1 MTLQQSLPYILPLIV
16 VGILFLRVRPGTER
30 HLKPAQLWIMPVVAG
45 GMIAFGLY
53 FSPHPDLT
61 PLHVAILIA
70 AVGAGIAT
78 GMARAHTVSL
88 RRDGDRIMAKT
99 SSFAFLLLVALVL
112 IRQSARSYFATSGGA
127 LAIDA
132 SMLFALGM
140 IITQRLTM
148 WRRCKALSA

>member
-1 MTLQQSLPYILPLIV
+1 MTLKDALPYLLPVIV
-16 VGILFLRVRPGTER
+16 GGVLFLRVRPGTER
-30 HLKPAQLWIMPVVAG
+30 HLKPAQLWIMPIIAG
-45 GMIAFGLY
+45 AMIAFGLY
-53 FSPHPDLT
+53 YSPHPDLT
-61 PLHVAILIA
+61 PLHIAILIA
-70 AVGAGIAT
+70 ATGAGVAT
-78 GMARAHTVSL
+78 GMARAHTITL
-88 RRDGDRIMAKT
+88 RRDGDRILAKT

-148 WRRCKALSA
+148 WRRCKALV

>member
-1 MTLQQSLPYILPLIV
+1 MTLKEALPYFLPLVV

-30 HLKPAQLWIMPVVAG
+30 HLKPAQLWIMPIVAG
-45 GMIAFGLY
+45 AMIALGLY
-53 FSPHPDLT
+53 YSPHPDMT
-61 PLHVAILIA
+61 PLHIAILIA
-70 AVGAGIAT
+70 ATGAGVAT

-88 RRDGDRIMAKT
+88 RRDGDRILAKT

-112 IRQSARSYFATSGGA
+112 IRQSARSYFVTSGGA

-140 IITQRLTM
+140 IVTQRLTM
-148 WRRCKALSA
+148 WRRCKALV